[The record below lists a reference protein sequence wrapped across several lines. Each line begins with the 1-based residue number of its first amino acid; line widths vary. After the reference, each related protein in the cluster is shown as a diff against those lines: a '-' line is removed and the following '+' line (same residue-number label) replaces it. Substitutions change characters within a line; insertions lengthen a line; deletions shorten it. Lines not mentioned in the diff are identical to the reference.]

1 VLEFVLMLVICV
13 VLALVLLSFSGIIA
27 DEGERMIRL
36 VRFTVP

>member
-1 VLEFVLMLVICV
+1 MLVLTV
-13 VLALVLLSFSGIIA
+13 VLALAVLTFSGVIA